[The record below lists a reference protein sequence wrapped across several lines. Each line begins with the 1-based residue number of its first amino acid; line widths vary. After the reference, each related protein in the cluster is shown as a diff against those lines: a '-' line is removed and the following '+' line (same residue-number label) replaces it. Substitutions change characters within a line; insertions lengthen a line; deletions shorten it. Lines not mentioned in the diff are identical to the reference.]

1 MPVDPG
7 TARELIHGVFDL
19 QRVIRCLSATE
30 LKHGDLGVAS
40 QGVLRM
46 IAEHGGRAVDL
57 AGQLGVS
64 APVLSRHLAELEG
77 LGFVARHRDPD
88 DRRAQRVALTDAGA
102 TVLKEIEEHRIGR
115 LQSYLAGWD
124 EEQAGQAVLAI
135 GQLSDALRAGAR
147 RMRPAPIPDPAA
159 PSDPALPP
167 GHEPPQNPTRPDG
180 ATTTPQTTLI
190 QEEALAAR

>member
-57 AGQLGVS
+57 AGKLGVS

-77 LGFVARHRDPD
+77 LGFVERRRDPD
-88 DRRAQRVALTDAGA
+88 DRRAQLVALTEAGV
-102 TVLKEIEEHRIGR
+102 TVLGEIEEHRIAR
-115 LQSYLAGWD
+115 LQSYLEGWD
-124 EEQAGQAVLAI
+124 EGQAAEAVMAI
-135 GQLSDALRAGAR
+135 GQLSDALRTGAH
-147 RMRPAPIPDPAA
+147 RMRPTPSPETSPAPQT
-159 PSDPALPP
+159 
-167 GHEPPQNPTRPDG
+167 PQN
-180 ATTTPQTTLI
+180 

>member
-7 TARELIHGVFDL
+7 SARELIHRVFDL
-19 QRVIRCLSATE
+19 QRVIRCLSTSE
-30 LKHGDLGVAS
+30 LKHGELGVAS

-77 LGFVARHRDPD
+77 LGLVERHRDPE
-88 DRRAQRVALTDAGA
+88 DRRAQRVALTEAGA
-102 TVLKEIEEHRIGR
+102 TALNEIEEHRISR

-124 EEQAGQAVLAI
+124 EEQAAHAILAI
-135 GQLSDALRAGAR
+135 GQLSDALRTGAR
-147 RMRPAPIPDPAA
+147 PMRPAPIQ
-159 PSDPALPP
+159 SSPP
-167 GHEPPQNPTRPDG
+167 VLQTPP
-180 ATTTPQTTLI
+180 TPQTTQT